1 MPAHPPTAPRP
12 CLAPLVVSDPLGA
25 PPSQSALA
33 SPLSLDAFP
42 APRGTT
48 TATAGTGWAW
58 SPPRARRALSDEGV
72 LLLGRKA
79 AGRGVQHHHA
89 QGWYVGGAL
98 DGLAGDEVRD
108 GEGAGDGAAAPYD
121 GGDFAS
127 SLSLTGMEALPS
139 PHEHGQEHEDD
150 EGASFVALAA
160 LHDPALFAS
169 PSAVVDGPQS
179 LPSSPTTLEISF
191 GSRGRR
197 HGRLEAVDEWGRREA
212 IASRERDME
221 RAREASLARSVCEA
235 SWSKRVGAKA
245 EASVGLQAESASS
258 SPVLAASPALSASPP
273 TSHAQHGRRR
283 SATVSTGTAD
293 AVARSPATDSLAR
306 FASTSAPV
314 AKSVSPT
321 TPSSP
326 PRRGRFKRRYSTLE
340 TPPAVDQHD
349 PLALPLAVDTA
360 VHRPSLVPKSRSA
373 VSPAAASGYGSLA
386 SLSRYL
392 DSGRRSSLPSG
403 TASSGSS
410 TPSPSATPSPS
421 SAAAAAASGGSALD
435 LRALAAGSYRA
446 LASALHLSPPGSPLS
461 PSSAAPGAEQLV
473 AWESVRALRVRFRP
487 AASAAD
493 GGALNAWLL
502 GLTDLSLGGARAWD
516 PRSGAPA
523 EKLAARERG
532 RWPTVSASVGSPPCV
547 EVEFVGGGRREFD
560 PRGMAQEEI
569 MRAVL
574 VPPAPA

>member
-33 SPLSLDAFP
+33 FPLSLDAFP

-89 QGWYVGGAL
+89 QGWSVDGGL
-98 DGLAGDEVRD
+98 DGLAGDGVSTD
-108 GEGAGDGAAAPYD
+108 EGAGEGAAAPCD
-121 GGDFAS
+121 AGDFVS
-127 SLSLTGMEALPS
+127 SRSRACVEALPS
-139 PHEHGQEHEDD
+139 PHPHEREHEDD

-169 PSAVVDGPQS
+169 PPAVVDGPQS
-179 LPSSPTTLEISF
+179 SPSSPAALEVSF
-191 GSRGRR
+191 SGRGRR
-197 HGRLEAVDEWGRREA
+197 HGRLEGVDEWGRREA
-212 IASRERDME
+212 SASRE
-221 RAREASLARSVCEA
+221 RAREASLARSVCET

-349 PLALPLAVDTA
+349 PLALPLAVDTT
-360 VHRPSLVPKSRSA
+360 VHRPSLVLKSRSA
-373 VSPAAASGYGSLA
+373 VSPVAASGYGSLA

-392 DSGRRSSLPSG
+392 DSGRRSSLLSG

-410 TPSPSATPSPS
+410 TPSSSATPSPS

-516 PRSGAPA
+516 PRGGAPA
-523 EKLAARERG
+523 EKLAALERG

-547 EVEFVGGGRREFD
+547 EVEFEGGGRREFD

-574 VPPAPA
+574 VPPVPA